1 MAKPT
6 SNGNAGV
13 KGAEKAPAEVLVSTG
28 KASLPETLDE
38 RYALVCDRIAAA
50 AKKAGRSASDIIL
63 VAVTKYAEPEQI
75 RHLLQLGHR
84 DFGENR
90 AQVLVQHAAI
100 VEEYMARRRML
111 PSTRTNGLDNEGS
124 LFDSKLMSSAS
135 KPSDGNVNKN
145 KPQGSA
151 SVNASGPAAGAA
163 NPVRWHMIGHLQRNK
178 AKKVVEFVRLVHSVD
193 SLRIAE
199 ELQAIAMKRDQPIE
213 VLLQVNASGEESKH
227 GLPLPSVVPVAE
239 QIATMIGL
247 RIRGLMTM
255 APYSDNPEEARPSFE
270 RTRELFEEMRGMK
283 LTDAPFNI
291 LSMGMSGDY
300 EVAISEGANVV
311 RVGTN
316 IFGENAAA
324 DRPAEAPEEDEGT

>member
-1 MAKPT
+1 MSKPAATSPAKKHTPA
-6 SNGNAGV
+6 SAANAV
-13 KGAEKAPAEVLVSTG
+13 N
-28 KASLPETLDE
+28 LPMNKLPDTLDE

-50 AKKAGRSASDIIL
+50 AKKAGRSSSDIIL

-75 RHLLQLGHR
+75 RHLLQMGHR

-100 VEEYMARRRML
+100 VEEFMARQRML
-111 PSTRTNGLDNEGS
+111 PSSRKTGLDNDGS
-124 LFDSKLMSSAS
+124 LFESKLMSGPGV
-135 KPSDGNVNKN
+135 PSLKA
-145 KPQGSA
+145 KPQGA
-151 SVNASGPAAGAA
+151 AGPASTAA
-163 NPVRWHMIGHLQRNK
+163 TNPVRWHMIGHLQRNK
-178 AKKVVEFVRLVHSVD
+178 AKKVIEFVRLVHSVD

-199 ELQAIAMKRDQPIE
+199 ELQAIAMTRDQPID

-227 GLPLPSVVPVAE
+227 GLPVPSVIPVAE
-239 QIATMIGL
+239 QIGTMMGL

-255 APYSDNPEEARPSFE
+255 APYSDNPEDARPIFE
-270 RTRELFEEMRGMK
+270 RTRELFEEIKPLK

-300 EVAISEGANVV
+300 QIAIEEGANVV

-316 IFGENAAA
+316 IFGENTSA
-324 DRPAEAPEEDEGT
+324 DRPEEAPEAPDTSESDDQ

>member
-1 MAKPT
+1 
-6 SNGNAGV
+6 
-13 KGAEKAPAEVLVSTG
+13 
-28 KASLPETLDE
+28 
-38 RYALVCDRIAAA
+38 
-50 AKKAGRSASDIIL
+50 
-63 VAVTKYAEPEQI
+63 
-75 RHLLQLGHR
+75 
-84 DFGENR
+84 
-90 AQVLVQHAAI
+90 
-100 VEEYMARRRML
+100 
-111 PSTRTNGLDNEGS
+111 
-124 LFDSKLMSSAS
+124 
-135 KPSDGNVNKN
+135 
-145 KPQGSA
+145 
-151 SVNASGPAAGAA
+151 
-163 NPVRWHMIGHLQRNK
+163 
-178 AKKVVEFVRLVHSVD
+178 
-193 SLRIAE
+193 
-199 ELQAIAMKRDQPIE
+199 
-213 VLLQVNASGEESKH
+213 
-227 GLPLPSVVPVAE
+227 LPSVVPVAE